1 MTGWGGVVGNS
12 GEGTSN
18 RRVQIHLIREMGKD
32 LRDGEREG
40 GEREGGKRVKGNCR
54 IQGSEKGNVKGN
66 PLGRERDIITGEGGS
81 KVTGE

>member
-1 MTGWGGVVGNS
+1 MGSVTGWVGVVGNS

-18 RRVQIHLIREMGKD
+18 RRVQINLIREMGKD

-40 GEREGGKRVKGNCR
+40 GERVKGNCR

-66 PLGRERDIITGEGGS
+66 PLGRERDIITGEDGAR
-81 KVTGE
+81 